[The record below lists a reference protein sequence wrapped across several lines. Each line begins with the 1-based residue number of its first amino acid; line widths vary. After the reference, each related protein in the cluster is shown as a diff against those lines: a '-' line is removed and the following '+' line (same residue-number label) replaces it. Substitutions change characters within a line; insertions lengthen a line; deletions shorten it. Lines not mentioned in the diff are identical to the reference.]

1 MNDENFEK
9 YKNSIYNKF
18 FVILLI
24 VACIVAVIS
33 SMFTYKWIT
42 KNNTV
47 LDLKASTTDTAN
59 KTQAISKSLENFRS
73 VIDEYYKGDIDEE
86 KLLDSTIKGYVD
98 GLGDKYTTYMPKEE
112 WDEFQESALG
122 NFVGIGIYMTENSD
136 ELIEVVSPM
145 EDSPAK
151 KAGII
156 AGDVIVEVNGESVIG
171 QSTDIVSSKI
181 KGEEGTNVS
190 IKIKRNDEYLTFDLV
205 RENIKIY
212 HVYSEVLEN
221 NVGYISL
228 ITFDT
233 GCADEFYK
241 KLTELKE
248 KGITKLVIDL
258 RNNTGGIVNESL
270 NIAEMFINK
279 GNKLLITEDNKN
291 NKVTTYAKS
300 DAIVD
305 MDVVVLCNKYTA
317 SASEILIGALRD
329 NNIAKIVGTQT
340 YGKGVIQQIFK
351 LKDGGALKI
360 TTEEYYTPNETK
372 INKVG
377 ITPDV
382 EVELKDGDEDTQLNK
397 AIEFAFSYDDSI
409 IIEEEIK
416 GFEVGCAIL
425 GNNNLIIGEVD
436 EINLPNDFFDYN
448 MKYKSSTN
456 RIILPANLSQDERN
470 RIKETAL
477 KIYNTLYCEGFARV
491 DMFYTENKEI
501 IFNEVNTIPGCTSHS
516 RFPSMLNYI
525 GYDFSKMIDTIIEL
539 GMNRK
544 KS

>member
-1 MNDENFEK
+1 MSDENFEK

-18 FVILLI
+18 FAILLI
-24 VACIVAVIS
+24 VACVVAVVS
-33 SMFTYKWIT
+33 SIFTYKWIT
-42 KNNTV
+42 KNNAV
-47 LDLKASTTDTAN
+47 LDLKASTTDTTN
-59 KTQAISKSLENFRS
+59 KTQAIAKSLENFRS

-151 KAGII
+151 KAGIM
-156 AGDVIVEVNGESVIG
+156 AGDIIVEVNGESVIG

-212 HVYSEVLEN
+212 HVYSEVLDN

-241 KLTELKE
+241 KLTELKD

-329 NNIAKIVGTQT
+329 NNIAKTVGTQT

-382 EVELKDGDEDTQLNK
+382 EVELKDGEEDTQLNK
-397 AIEFAFSYDDSI
+397 AIE
-409 IIEEEIK
+409 
-416 GFEVGCAIL
+416 IL
-425 GNNNLIIGEVD
+425 NQ
-436 EINLPNDFFDYN
+436 
-448 MKYKSSTN
+448 K
-456 RIILPANLSQDERN
+456 
-470 RIKETAL
+470 
-477 KIYNTLYCEGFARV
+477 
-491 DMFYTENKEI
+491 
-501 IFNEVNTIPGCTSHS
+501 
-516 RFPSMLNYI
+516 
-525 GYDFSKMIDTIIEL
+525 
-539 GMNRK
+539 
-544 KS
+544 

>member
-1 MNDENFEK
+1 MSDENFEK

-18 FVILLI
+18 FAILLI
-24 VACIVAVIS
+24 VACVVAVVS
-33 SMFTYKWIT
+33 SIFTYKWIT
-42 KNNTV
+42 KNNAV
-47 LDLKASTTDTAN
+47 LDLKASTTDTTN
-59 KTQAISKSLENFRS
+59 KTQAIAKSLENFRS

-151 KAGII
+151 KAGIM
-156 AGDVIVEVNGESVIG
+156 AGDIIVEVNGESVIG

-212 HVYSEVLEN
+212 HVYSEVLDN

-241 KLTELKE
+241 KLTELKD

-382 EVELKDGDEDTQLNK
+382 EVELKDGEEDTQLNNMSNK
-397 AIEFAFSYDDSI
+397 AIE
-409 IIEEEIK
+409 
-416 GFEVGCAIL
+416 IL
-425 GNNNLIIGEVD
+425 NQ
-436 EINLPNDFFDYN
+436 
-448 MKYKSSTN
+448 K
-456 RIILPANLSQDERN
+456 
-470 RIKETAL
+470 
-477 KIYNTLYCEGFARV
+477 
-491 DMFYTENKEI
+491 
-501 IFNEVNTIPGCTSHS
+501 
-516 RFPSMLNYI
+516 
-525 GYDFSKMIDTIIEL
+525 
-539 GMNRK
+539 
-544 KS
+544 

>member
-47 LDLKASTTDTAN
+47 LDLKASTTDTTN
-59 KTQAISKSLENFRS
+59 KTQAIAKSLENFRS

-98 GLGDKYTTYMPKEE
+98 GLGDQYTTYMPKEE

-151 KAGII
+151 KAGIM
-156 AGDVIVEVNGESVIG
+156 AGDIIVEVNGESVIG

-212 HVYSEVLEN
+212 HVYSEVLDN
-221 NVGYISL
+221 SVGYISL

-241 KLTELKE
+241 KLTELKD

-329 NNIAKIVGTQT
+329 NNIAKIVGNQT

-382 EVELKDGDEDTQLNK
+382 EVELKDGEEDTQLNK
-397 AIEFAFSYDDSI
+397 AIE
-409 IIEEEIK
+409 
-416 GFEVGCAIL
+416 IL
-425 GNNNLIIGEVD
+425 NQ
-436 EINLPNDFFDYN
+436 
-448 MKYKSSTN
+448 K
-456 RIILPANLSQDERN
+456 
-470 RIKETAL
+470 
-477 KIYNTLYCEGFARV
+477 
-491 DMFYTENKEI
+491 
-501 IFNEVNTIPGCTSHS
+501 
-516 RFPSMLNYI
+516 
-525 GYDFSKMIDTIIEL
+525 
-539 GMNRK
+539 
-544 KS
+544 

>member
-1 MNDENFEK
+1 MSDENFEK

-18 FVILLI
+18 FAILLI
-24 VACIVAVIS
+24 VACVVAVVS
-33 SMFTYKWIT
+33 SIFTYKWIT
-42 KNNTV
+42 KNNAV
-47 LDLKASTTDTAN
+47 LDLKASTTDTTN
-59 KTQAISKSLENFRS
+59 KTQAIAKSLENFRS

-151 KAGII
+151 KAGIM
-156 AGDVIVEVNGESVIG
+156 AGDIIVEVNGESVIG

-212 HVYSEVLEN
+212 HVYSEILDN

-241 KLTELKE
+241 KLTELKD

-329 NNIAKIVGTQT
+329 NNIAKTVGTQT

-382 EVELKDGDEDTQLNK
+382 EVELKDGEEDTQLNK
-397 AIEFAFSYDDSI
+397 AIE
-409 IIEEEIK
+409 
-416 GFEVGCAIL
+416 IL
-425 GNNNLIIGEVD
+425 NQ
-436 EINLPNDFFDYN
+436 
-448 MKYKSSTN
+448 K
-456 RIILPANLSQDERN
+456 
-470 RIKETAL
+470 
-477 KIYNTLYCEGFARV
+477 
-491 DMFYTENKEI
+491 
-501 IFNEVNTIPGCTSHS
+501 
-516 RFPSMLNYI
+516 
-525 GYDFSKMIDTIIEL
+525 
-539 GMNRK
+539 
-544 KS
+544 

>member
-1 MNDENFEK
+1 MSDENFEK

-18 FVILLI
+18 FAILLI
-24 VACIVAVIS
+24 VACVVAVVS
-33 SMFTYKWIT
+33 SIFTYKWIT
-42 KNNTV
+42 KNNAV
-47 LDLKASTTDTAN
+47 LDLKASTTDTTN
-59 KTQAISKSLENFRS
+59 KTQAIAKSLENFRS

-151 KAGII
+151 KAGIM
-156 AGDVIVEVNGESVIG
+156 AGDIIVEVNGESVIG

-212 HVYSEVLEN
+212 HVYSEVLDN

-241 KLTELKE
+241 KLTELKD

-329 NNIAKIVGTQT
+329 NNIAKTVGTQT

-382 EVELKDGDEDTQLNK
+382 EVELKDGEEDIQLNK
-397 AIEFAFSYDDSI
+397 AIE
-409 IIEEEIK
+409 
-416 GFEVGCAIL
+416 IL
-425 GNNNLIIGEVD
+425 NQ
-436 EINLPNDFFDYN
+436 
-448 MKYKSSTN
+448 K
-456 RIILPANLSQDERN
+456 
-470 RIKETAL
+470 
-477 KIYNTLYCEGFARV
+477 
-491 DMFYTENKEI
+491 
-501 IFNEVNTIPGCTSHS
+501 
-516 RFPSMLNYI
+516 
-525 GYDFSKMIDTIIEL
+525 
-539 GMNRK
+539 
-544 KS
+544 

>member
-1 MNDENFEK
+1 MSDENFEK

-18 FVILLI
+18 FAILLI
-24 VACIVAVIS
+24 VACVVAVVS
-33 SMFTYKWIT
+33 SIFTYKWIT
-42 KNNTV
+42 KNNAV
-47 LDLKASTTDTAN
+47 LDLKASTTDTTN
-59 KTQAISKSLENFRS
+59 KTQAIAKSLENFRS

-151 KAGII
+151 KAGIM
-156 AGDVIVEVNGESVIG
+156 AGDIIVEVNGESVIG

-212 HVYSEVLEN
+212 HVYSEILDN

-241 KLTELKE
+241 KLTELKD

-300 DAIVD
+300 DAIVE

-382 EVELKDGDEDTQLNK
+382 EVELKDGEEDTQLNK
-397 AIEFAFSYDDSI
+397 AIE
-409 IIEEEIK
+409 
-416 GFEVGCAIL
+416 IL
-425 GNNNLIIGEVD
+425 NQ
-436 EINLPNDFFDYN
+436 
-448 MKYKSSTN
+448 K
-456 RIILPANLSQDERN
+456 
-470 RIKETAL
+470 
-477 KIYNTLYCEGFARV
+477 
-491 DMFYTENKEI
+491 
-501 IFNEVNTIPGCTSHS
+501 
-516 RFPSMLNYI
+516 
-525 GYDFSKMIDTIIEL
+525 
-539 GMNRK
+539 
-544 KS
+544 

>member
-397 AIEFAFSYDDSI
+397 AIE
-409 IIEEEIK
+409 
-416 GFEVGCAIL
+416 IL
-425 GNNNLIIGEVD
+425 
-436 EINLPNDFFDYN
+436 
-448 MKYKSSTN
+448 
-456 RIILPANLSQDERN
+456 
-470 RIKETAL
+470 
-477 KIYNTLYCEGFARV
+477 NT
-491 DMFYTENKEI
+491 K
-501 IFNEVNTIPGCTSHS
+501 
-516 RFPSMLNYI
+516 
-525 GYDFSKMIDTIIEL
+525 
-539 GMNRK
+539 
-544 KS
+544 

>member
-1 MNDENFEK
+1 MSDENFEK

-18 FVILLI
+18 FAILLI
-24 VACIVAVIS
+24 VACVVAVVS
-33 SMFTYKWIT
+33 SIFTYKWIT
-42 KNNTV
+42 KNNAV
-47 LDLKASTTDTAN
+47 LDLKASTTDTTN
-59 KTQAISKSLENFRS
+59 KTQAIAKSLENFRS

-98 GLGDKYTTYMPKEE
+98 GLGDQYTTYMPKEE

-151 KAGII
+151 KAGIM
-156 AGDVIVEVNGESVIG
+156 AGDIIVEVNGESVIG

-212 HVYSEVLEN
+212 HVYSEVLDN

-241 KLTELKE
+241 KLTELKD

-329 NNIAKIVGTQT
+329 NNIAKIVGNQT

-382 EVELKDGDEDTQLNK
+382 EVELKDGEEDTQLNK
-397 AIEFAFSYDDSI
+397 AIE
-409 IIEEEIK
+409 
-416 GFEVGCAIL
+416 IL
-425 GNNNLIIGEVD
+425 NQ
-436 EINLPNDFFDYN
+436 
-448 MKYKSSTN
+448 K
-456 RIILPANLSQDERN
+456 
-470 RIKETAL
+470 
-477 KIYNTLYCEGFARV
+477 
-491 DMFYTENKEI
+491 
-501 IFNEVNTIPGCTSHS
+501 
-516 RFPSMLNYI
+516 
-525 GYDFSKMIDTIIEL
+525 
-539 GMNRK
+539 
-544 KS
+544 

>member
-1 MNDENFEK
+1 MSDENFEK

-18 FVILLI
+18 FAILLI
-24 VACIVAVIS
+24 VACVVAVVS
-33 SMFTYKWIT
+33 SIFTYKWIT
-42 KNNTV
+42 KNNAV
-47 LDLKASTTDTAN
+47 LDLKASTTDTTN
-59 KTQAISKSLENFRS
+59 KTQAIAKSLENFRS

-151 KAGII
+151 KAGIM
-156 AGDVIVEVNGESVIG
+156 AGDIIVEVNGESVIG

-212 HVYSEVLEN
+212 HVYSEILDN

-241 KLTELKE
+241 KLTELKD

-329 NNIAKIVGTQT
+329 NNIAKTVGTQT

-382 EVELKDGDEDTQLNK
+382 EVELKDGEEDTQLNK
-397 AIEFAFSYDDSI
+397 AIE
-409 IIEEEIK
+409 
-416 GFEVGCAIL
+416 IL
-425 GNNNLIIGEVD
+425 
-436 EINLPNDFFDYN
+436 
-448 MKYKSSTN
+448 
-456 RIILPANLSQDERN
+456 
-470 RIKETAL
+470 
-477 KIYNTLYCEGFARV
+477 
-491 DMFYTENKEI
+491 NK
-501 IFNEVNTIPGCTSHS
+501 
-516 RFPSMLNYI
+516 
-525 GYDFSKMIDTIIEL
+525 K
-539 GMNRK
+539 
-544 KS
+544 

>member
-1 MNDENFEK
+1 MSDENFEK

-18 FVILLI
+18 FAILLI
-24 VACIVAVIS
+24 VACVVAVVS
-33 SMFTYKWIT
+33 SIFTYKWIT
-42 KNNTV
+42 KNNAV
-47 LDLKASTTDTAN
+47 LDLKASTTDTTN
-59 KTQAISKSLENFRS
+59 KTQAIAKSLENFRS

-151 KAGII
+151 KAGIM
-156 AGDVIVEVNGESVIG
+156 AGDIIVEVNGESVIG

-212 HVYSEVLEN
+212 HVYSEVLDN

-241 KLTELKE
+241 KLTELKD

-300 DAIVD
+300 DAIVE

-382 EVELKDGDEDTQLNK
+382 EVELKDGEEDTQLNK
-397 AIEFAFSYDDSI
+397 AIE
-409 IIEEEIK
+409 
-416 GFEVGCAIL
+416 IL
-425 GNNNLIIGEVD
+425 NQ
-436 EINLPNDFFDYN
+436 
-448 MKYKSSTN
+448 K
-456 RIILPANLSQDERN
+456 
-470 RIKETAL
+470 
-477 KIYNTLYCEGFARV
+477 
-491 DMFYTENKEI
+491 
-501 IFNEVNTIPGCTSHS
+501 
-516 RFPSMLNYI
+516 
-525 GYDFSKMIDTIIEL
+525 
-539 GMNRK
+539 
-544 KS
+544 

>member
-1 MNDENFEK
+1 MSDENFEK

-18 FVILLI
+18 FAILLI
-24 VACIVAVIS
+24 VACVVSVVS
-33 SMFTYKWIT
+33 SIFTYKWIT
-42 KNNTV
+42 KNNAV
-47 LDLKASTTDTAN
+47 LDLKASATDTTN
-59 KTQAISKSLENFRS
+59 KTQAIAKSLENFRS

-151 KAGII
+151 KAGIM
-156 AGDVIVEVNGESVIG
+156 AGDIIVEVNGESVIG

-212 HVYSEVLEN
+212 HVYSEVLDN

-241 KLTELKE
+241 KLTELKD

-382 EVELKDGDEDTQLNK
+382 EVELKDGEEDTQLNK
-397 AIEFAFSYDDSI
+397 AIE
-409 IIEEEIK
+409 
-416 GFEVGCAIL
+416 IL
-425 GNNNLIIGEVD
+425 NQ
-436 EINLPNDFFDYN
+436 
-448 MKYKSSTN
+448 K
-456 RIILPANLSQDERN
+456 
-470 RIKETAL
+470 
-477 KIYNTLYCEGFARV
+477 
-491 DMFYTENKEI
+491 
-501 IFNEVNTIPGCTSHS
+501 
-516 RFPSMLNYI
+516 
-525 GYDFSKMIDTIIEL
+525 
-539 GMNRK
+539 
-544 KS
+544 

>member
-1 MNDENFEK
+1 MSDENFEK

-18 FVILLI
+18 FAILLI
-24 VACIVAVIS
+24 VACVVAVVS
-33 SMFTYKWIT
+33 SIFTYKWIT
-42 KNNTV
+42 KNNAV
-47 LDLKASTTDTAN
+47 LDLKASTTDTTN
-59 KTQAISKSLENFRS
+59 KTQAIAKSLENFRS

-151 KAGII
+151 KAGIM
-156 AGDVIVEVNGESVIG
+156 AGDIIVEVNGESVIG

-212 HVYSEVLEN
+212 HVYSEVLDN

-241 KLTELKE
+241 KLTELKD

-382 EVELKDGDEDTQLNK
+382 EVELKDGEEDTQLNK
-397 AIEFAFSYDDSI
+397 AIE
-409 IIEEEIK
+409 
-416 GFEVGCAIL
+416 IL
-425 GNNNLIIGEVD
+425 NQ
-436 EINLPNDFFDYN
+436 
-448 MKYKSSTN
+448 K
-456 RIILPANLSQDERN
+456 
-470 RIKETAL
+470 
-477 KIYNTLYCEGFARV
+477 
-491 DMFYTENKEI
+491 
-501 IFNEVNTIPGCTSHS
+501 
-516 RFPSMLNYI
+516 
-525 GYDFSKMIDTIIEL
+525 
-539 GMNRK
+539 
-544 KS
+544 

>member
-1 MNDENFEK
+1 MSDENFEK

-18 FVILLI
+18 FAILLI
-24 VACIVAVIS
+24 VACVVAVVS
-33 SMFTYKWIT
+33 SIFTYKWIT
-42 KNNTV
+42 KNNAV
-47 LDLKASTTDTAN
+47 LDLKASTTDTTN
-59 KTQAISKSLENFRS
+59 KTQAIAKSLENFRS

-151 KAGII
+151 KAGIM
-156 AGDVIVEVNGESVIG
+156 AGDIIVEVKGESVIG

-212 HVYSEVLEN
+212 HVYSEVLDN

-241 KLTELKE
+241 KLTELKD

-382 EVELKDGDEDTQLNK
+382 EVELKDGEEDTQLNK
-397 AIEFAFSYDDSI
+397 AIE
-409 IIEEEIK
+409 
-416 GFEVGCAIL
+416 IL
-425 GNNNLIIGEVD
+425 NQ
-436 EINLPNDFFDYN
+436 
-448 MKYKSSTN
+448 K
-456 RIILPANLSQDERN
+456 
-470 RIKETAL
+470 
-477 KIYNTLYCEGFARV
+477 
-491 DMFYTENKEI
+491 
-501 IFNEVNTIPGCTSHS
+501 
-516 RFPSMLNYI
+516 
-525 GYDFSKMIDTIIEL
+525 
-539 GMNRK
+539 
-544 KS
+544 

>member
-1 MNDENFEK
+1 MSDENFEK

-18 FVILLI
+18 FAILLI
-24 VACIVAVIS
+24 VACVVAVVS
-33 SMFTYKWIT
+33 SIFTYKWIT
-42 KNNTV
+42 KNNAV
-47 LDLKASTTDTAN
+47 LDLKASTTDTTN
-59 KTQAISKSLENFRS
+59 KTQAIAKSLENFRS

-151 KAGII
+151 KAGIM
-156 AGDVIVEVNGESVIG
+156 AGDIIVEVNGESVIG

-212 HVYSEVLEN
+212 HVYSEVLDN

-241 KLTELKE
+241 KLTELKD

-300 DAIVD
+300 DAIVE

-340 YGKGVIQQIFK
+340 YGKGVIQQILK
-351 LKDGGALKI
+351 LSDGSGLKI
-360 TTEEYYTPNETK
+360 TIEEYQTPNRNK
-372 INKVG
+372 IHKVG
-377 ITPDV
+377 IEPD
-382 EVELKDGDEDTQLNK
+382 EKVELPENINNVLNVKESEDTQLQK
-397 AIEFAFSYDDSI
+397 AIEM
-409 IIEEEIK
+409 
-416 GFEVGCAIL
+416 L
-425 GNNNLIIGEVD
+425 
-436 EINLPNDFFDYN
+436 
-448 MKYKSSTN
+448 
-456 RIILPANLSQDERN
+456 R
-470 RIKETAL
+470 KE
-477 KIYNTLYCEGFARV
+477 
-491 DMFYTENKEI
+491 
-501 IFNEVNTIPGCTSHS
+501 
-516 RFPSMLNYI
+516 
-525 GYDFSKMIDTIIEL
+525 
-539 GMNRK
+539 
-544 KS
+544 

>member
-1 MNDENFEK
+1 MSDENFEK

-18 FVILLI
+18 FAILLI
-24 VACIVAVIS
+24 VACVVAVVS
-33 SMFTYKWIT
+33 SIFTYKWIT
-42 KNNTV
+42 KNNAV
-47 LDLKASTTDTAN
+47 LDLKASTTDTTN
-59 KTQAISKSLENFRS
+59 KTQAIAKSLENFRS

-151 KAGII
+151 KAGIM
-156 AGDVIVEVNGESVIG
+156 AGDIIVEVNGESVIG

-212 HVYSEVLEN
+212 HVYSEVLDN

-241 KLTELKE
+241 KLTELKD

-382 EVELKDGDEDTQLNK
+382 EVELKDGEEDIQLNK
-397 AIEFAFSYDDSI
+397 AIE
-409 IIEEEIK
+409 
-416 GFEVGCAIL
+416 IL
-425 GNNNLIIGEVD
+425 NQ
-436 EINLPNDFFDYN
+436 
-448 MKYKSSTN
+448 K
-456 RIILPANLSQDERN
+456 
-470 RIKETAL
+470 
-477 KIYNTLYCEGFARV
+477 
-491 DMFYTENKEI
+491 
-501 IFNEVNTIPGCTSHS
+501 
-516 RFPSMLNYI
+516 
-525 GYDFSKMIDTIIEL
+525 
-539 GMNRK
+539 
-544 KS
+544 

>member
-1 MNDENFEK
+1 MSDENFEK

-18 FVILLI
+18 FAILLI
-24 VACIVAVIS
+24 VACVVAVVS
-33 SMFTYKWIT
+33 SIFTYKWIT
-42 KNNTV
+42 KNNAV
-47 LDLKASTTDTAN
+47 LDLKASTTDTTN
-59 KTQAISKSLENFRS
+59 KTQAIAKSLENFRS

-156 AGDVIVEVNGESVIG
+156 AGDIIVEVNGESVIG

-212 HVYSEVLEN
+212 HVYSEILDN

-241 KLTELKE
+241 KLTELKD

-329 NNIAKIVGTQT
+329 NNIAKTVGTQT

-382 EVELKDGDEDTQLNK
+382 EVELKDGEEDTQLNK
-397 AIEFAFSYDDSI
+397 AIE
-409 IIEEEIK
+409 
-416 GFEVGCAIL
+416 IL
-425 GNNNLIIGEVD
+425 
-436 EINLPNDFFDYN
+436 
-448 MKYKSSTN
+448 
-456 RIILPANLSQDERN
+456 
-470 RIKETAL
+470 
-477 KIYNTLYCEGFARV
+477 
-491 DMFYTENKEI
+491 NK
-501 IFNEVNTIPGCTSHS
+501 
-516 RFPSMLNYI
+516 
-525 GYDFSKMIDTIIEL
+525 K
-539 GMNRK
+539 
-544 KS
+544 

>member
-1 MNDENFEK
+1 MSDENFEK

-18 FVILLI
+18 FAILLI
-24 VACIVAVIS
+24 VACVVAVVS
-33 SMFTYKWIT
+33 SIFTYKWIT
-42 KNNTV
+42 KNNAV
-47 LDLKASTTDTAN
+47 LDLKASTTDTTN
-59 KTQAISKSLENFRS
+59 KTQAIAKSLENFRS

-151 KAGII
+151 KSGIM
-156 AGDVIVEVNGESVIG
+156 AGDIIVEVNGESVIG

-212 HVYSEVLEN
+212 HVYSEILDN

-241 KLTELKE
+241 KLTELKD

-329 NNIAKIVGTQT
+329 NNIAKTVGTQT

-382 EVELKDGDEDTQLNK
+382 EVELKDGEEDTQLNK
-397 AIEFAFSYDDSI
+397 AIE
-409 IIEEEIK
+409 
-416 GFEVGCAIL
+416 IL
-425 GNNNLIIGEVD
+425 
-436 EINLPNDFFDYN
+436 
-448 MKYKSSTN
+448 
-456 RIILPANLSQDERN
+456 
-470 RIKETAL
+470 
-477 KIYNTLYCEGFARV
+477 
-491 DMFYTENKEI
+491 NK
-501 IFNEVNTIPGCTSHS
+501 
-516 RFPSMLNYI
+516 
-525 GYDFSKMIDTIIEL
+525 K
-539 GMNRK
+539 
-544 KS
+544 

>member
-1 MNDENFEK
+1 MSDENFEK

-18 FVILLI
+18 FAILLI
-24 VACIVAVIS
+24 VACVVAIVS
-33 SMFTYKWIT
+33 SIFTYKWIT
-42 KNNTV
+42 KNNAV
-47 LDLKASTTDTAN
+47 LDLKASTTDTTN
-59 KTQAISKSLENFRS
+59 KTQAIAKSLENFRS

-98 GLGDKYTTYMPKEE
+98 GLGDKYTTYMTKEE

-156 AGDVIVEVNGESVIG
+156 AGDIIVEVNGESVIG

-212 HVYSEVLEN
+212 HVYSEVLDN

-241 KLTELKE
+241 KLTELKD

-382 EVELKDGDEDTQLNK
+382 EVELKDGEEDTQLNK
-397 AIEFAFSYDDSI
+397 AIE
-409 IIEEEIK
+409 
-416 GFEVGCAIL
+416 IL
-425 GNNNLIIGEVD
+425 NQ
-436 EINLPNDFFDYN
+436 
-448 MKYKSSTN
+448 K
-456 RIILPANLSQDERN
+456 
-470 RIKETAL
+470 
-477 KIYNTLYCEGFARV
+477 
-491 DMFYTENKEI
+491 
-501 IFNEVNTIPGCTSHS
+501 
-516 RFPSMLNYI
+516 
-525 GYDFSKMIDTIIEL
+525 
-539 GMNRK
+539 
-544 KS
+544 

>member
-42 KNNTV
+42 NNNAV

-86 KLLDSTIKGYVD
+86 KILDSTIKGYVD

-212 HVYSEVLEN
+212 HVYAEVLEN

-233 GCADEFYK
+233 GCADEFYE

-397 AIEFAFSYDDSI
+397 AIE
-409 IIEEEIK
+409 
-416 GFEVGCAIL
+416 IL
-425 GNNNLIIGEVD
+425 
-436 EINLPNDFFDYN
+436 
-448 MKYKSSTN
+448 
-456 RIILPANLSQDERN
+456 
-470 RIKETAL
+470 
-477 KIYNTLYCEGFARV
+477 NT
-491 DMFYTENKEI
+491 K
-501 IFNEVNTIPGCTSHS
+501 
-516 RFPSMLNYI
+516 
-525 GYDFSKMIDTIIEL
+525 
-539 GMNRK
+539 
-544 KS
+544 

>member
-1 MNDENFEK
+1 MSDENFEK

-18 FVILLI
+18 FAILLI
-24 VACIVAVIS
+24 VACVVAVVS
-33 SMFTYKWIT
+33 SIFTYKWIT
-42 KNNTV
+42 KNNAV
-47 LDLKASTTDTAN
+47 LDLKASTTDTTN
-59 KTQAISKSLENFRS
+59 KTQAIAKSLENFRS

-151 KAGII
+151 KAGIM
-156 AGDVIVEVNGESVIG
+156 AGDIIVEVNGESVIG

-212 HVYSEVLEN
+212 HVYSEVLDN

-241 KLTELKE
+241 KLTELKD

-360 TTEEYYTPNETK
+360 TTEEYYTPNETN

-382 EVELKDGDEDTQLNK
+382 EVELKDGEEDTQLNK
-397 AIEFAFSYDDSI
+397 AIE
-409 IIEEEIK
+409 
-416 GFEVGCAIL
+416 IL
-425 GNNNLIIGEVD
+425 NQ
-436 EINLPNDFFDYN
+436 
-448 MKYKSSTN
+448 K
-456 RIILPANLSQDERN
+456 
-470 RIKETAL
+470 
-477 KIYNTLYCEGFARV
+477 
-491 DMFYTENKEI
+491 
-501 IFNEVNTIPGCTSHS
+501 
-516 RFPSMLNYI
+516 
-525 GYDFSKMIDTIIEL
+525 
-539 GMNRK
+539 
-544 KS
+544 

>member
-1 MNDENFEK
+1 MSDENFEK

-18 FVILLI
+18 FAILLI
-24 VACIVAVIS
+24 VACVVAVVS
-33 SMFTYKWIT
+33 SIFTYKWIT
-42 KNNTV
+42 KNNAV
-47 LDLKASTTDTAN
+47 LDLKASTTDTTN
-59 KTQAISKSLENFRS
+59 KTQAIAKSLENFRS

-156 AGDVIVEVNGESVIG
+156 AGDIIVEVNGESVIG

-212 HVYSEVLEN
+212 HVYSEVLDN

-241 KLTELKE
+241 KLTELKD

-382 EVELKDGDEDTQLNK
+382 EVELKDGEEDTQLNK
-397 AIEFAFSYDDSI
+397 AIE
-409 IIEEEIK
+409 
-416 GFEVGCAIL
+416 IL
-425 GNNNLIIGEVD
+425 NQ
-436 EINLPNDFFDYN
+436 
-448 MKYKSSTN
+448 K
-456 RIILPANLSQDERN
+456 
-470 RIKETAL
+470 
-477 KIYNTLYCEGFARV
+477 
-491 DMFYTENKEI
+491 
-501 IFNEVNTIPGCTSHS
+501 
-516 RFPSMLNYI
+516 
-525 GYDFSKMIDTIIEL
+525 
-539 GMNRK
+539 
-544 KS
+544 

>member
-1 MNDENFEK
+1 MSDENFEK

-18 FVILLI
+18 FAILLI
-24 VACIVAVIS
+24 VACVVAVVS
-33 SMFTYKWIT
+33 SIFTYKWIT
-42 KNNTV
+42 KNNAV
-47 LDLKASTTDTAN
+47 LDLKASTTDTTN
-59 KTQAISKSLENFRS
+59 KTQAIAKSLENFRS

-151 KAGII
+151 KAGIM
-156 AGDVIVEVNGESVIG
+156 AGDIIVEVNGESVIG

-212 HVYSEVLEN
+212 HVYSEILDN

-241 KLTELKE
+241 KLTELKD

-329 NNIAKIVGTQT
+329 NNIAKTVGTQT

-382 EVELKDGDEDTQLNK
+382 EVELKDGEEDIQLNK
-397 AIEFAFSYDDSI
+397 AIE
-409 IIEEEIK
+409 
-416 GFEVGCAIL
+416 IL
-425 GNNNLIIGEVD
+425 NQ
-436 EINLPNDFFDYN
+436 
-448 MKYKSSTN
+448 K
-456 RIILPANLSQDERN
+456 
-470 RIKETAL
+470 
-477 KIYNTLYCEGFARV
+477 
-491 DMFYTENKEI
+491 
-501 IFNEVNTIPGCTSHS
+501 
-516 RFPSMLNYI
+516 
-525 GYDFSKMIDTIIEL
+525 
-539 GMNRK
+539 
-544 KS
+544 

>member
-1 MNDENFEK
+1 MSDENFEK

-18 FVILLI
+18 FAILLI
-24 VACIVAVIS
+24 VACVVAVVS
-33 SMFTYKWIT
+33 SIFTYKWIT
-42 KNNTV
+42 KNNAV
-47 LDLKASTTDTAN
+47 LDLKASTTDTTN
-59 KTQAISKSLENFRS
+59 KTQAIAKSLENFRS

-151 KAGII
+151 KAGIM
-156 AGDVIVEVNGESVIG
+156 AGDIIVEVNGESVIG

-212 HVYSEVLEN
+212 HVYSEVLDN

-241 KLTELKE
+241 KLTELKD

-329 NNIAKIVGTQT
+329 NNIAKTVGTQT

-382 EVELKDGDEDTQLNK
+382 EVELKDGEEDTQLNK
-397 AIEFAFSYDDSI
+397 AIE
-409 IIEEEIK
+409 
-416 GFEVGCAIL
+416 IL
-425 GNNNLIIGEVD
+425 
-436 EINLPNDFFDYN
+436 
-448 MKYKSSTN
+448 
-456 RIILPANLSQDERN
+456 
-470 RIKETAL
+470 
-477 KIYNTLYCEGFARV
+477 
-491 DMFYTENKEI
+491 NK
-501 IFNEVNTIPGCTSHS
+501 
-516 RFPSMLNYI
+516 
-525 GYDFSKMIDTIIEL
+525 K
-539 GMNRK
+539 
-544 KS
+544 

>member
-1 MNDENFEK
+1 MSDENFEK

-18 FVILLI
+18 FAILLI
-24 VACIVAVIS
+24 VACVVAVVS
-33 SMFTYKWIT
+33 SIFTYKWIT
-42 KNNTV
+42 KNNAV
-47 LDLKASTTDTAN
+47 LDLKASTTDTTN
-59 KTQAISKSLENFRS
+59 KTQAIAKSLENFRS

-151 KAGII
+151 KAGIM
-156 AGDVIVEVNGESVIG
+156 AGDIIVEVNGESVIG

-212 HVYSEVLEN
+212 HVYSEILDN

-241 KLTELKE
+241 KLTELKD

-382 EVELKDGDEDTQLNK
+382 EVELKDGEEDIQLNK
-397 AIEFAFSYDDSI
+397 AIE
-409 IIEEEIK
+409 
-416 GFEVGCAIL
+416 IL
-425 GNNNLIIGEVD
+425 NQ
-436 EINLPNDFFDYN
+436 
-448 MKYKSSTN
+448 K
-456 RIILPANLSQDERN
+456 
-470 RIKETAL
+470 
-477 KIYNTLYCEGFARV
+477 
-491 DMFYTENKEI
+491 
-501 IFNEVNTIPGCTSHS
+501 
-516 RFPSMLNYI
+516 
-525 GYDFSKMIDTIIEL
+525 
-539 GMNRK
+539 
-544 KS
+544 

>member
-1 MNDENFEK
+1 MSDENFEK

-18 FVILLI
+18 FAILLI
-24 VACIVAVIS
+24 VACVVAVVS
-33 SMFTYKWIT
+33 SIFTYKWIT
-42 KNNTV
+42 KNNAV
-47 LDLKASTTDTAN
+47 LDLKASTTDTTN
-59 KTQAISKSLENFRS
+59 KTQAIAKSLENFRS

-98 GLGDKYTTYMPKEE
+98 GLGDQYTTYMPKEE

-151 KAGII
+151 KAGIM
-156 AGDVIVEVNGESVIG
+156 AGDIIVEVNGESVIG

-212 HVYSEVLEN
+212 HVYSEVLDN

-241 KLTELKE
+241 KLTELKD

-329 NNIAKIVGTQT
+329 NNIAKIVGNQL
-340 YGKGVIQQIFK
+340 IK
-351 LKDGGALKI
+351 LDMEG
-360 TTEEYYTPNETK
+360 
-372 INKVG
+372 
-377 ITPDV
+377 
-382 EVELKDGDEDTQLNK
+382 
-397 AIEFAFSYDDSI
+397 SI
-409 IIEEEIK
+409 
-416 GFEVGCAIL
+416 G
-425 GNNNLIIGEVD
+425 
-436 EINLPNDFFDYN
+436 
-448 MKYKSSTN
+448 
-456 RIILPANLSQDERN
+456 
-470 RIKETAL
+470 
-477 KIYNTLYCEGFARV
+477 
-491 DMFYTENKEI
+491 
-501 IFNEVNTIPGCTSHS
+501 
-516 RFPSMLNYI
+516 
-525 GYDFSKMIDTIIEL
+525 
-539 GMNRK
+539 
-544 KS
+544 

>member
-1 MNDENFEK
+1 MSDENFEK

-18 FVILLI
+18 FAILLI
-24 VACIVAVIS
+24 VACVVAVVS
-33 SMFTYKWIT
+33 SIFTYKWIT
-42 KNNTV
+42 KNNAV
-47 LDLKASTTDTAN
+47 LDLKASTTDTTN
-59 KTQAISKSLENFRS
+59 KTQAIAKSLENFRS

-151 KAGII
+151 KAGIM
-156 AGDVIVEVNGESVIG
+156 AGDIIVEVNGESVIG

-212 HVYSEVLEN
+212 HVYSEVLDN

-241 KLTELKE
+241 KLTELKD

-382 EVELKDGDEDTQLNK
+382 EVELKDGEEDTQLNK
-397 AIEFAFSYDDSI
+397 AIE
-409 IIEEEIK
+409 
-416 GFEVGCAIL
+416 IL
-425 GNNNLIIGEVD
+425 
-436 EINLPNDFFDYN
+436 
-448 MKYKSSTN
+448 
-456 RIILPANLSQDERN
+456 
-470 RIKETAL
+470 
-477 KIYNTLYCEGFARV
+477 
-491 DMFYTENKEI
+491 NK
-501 IFNEVNTIPGCTSHS
+501 
-516 RFPSMLNYI
+516 
-525 GYDFSKMIDTIIEL
+525 K
-539 GMNRK
+539 
-544 KS
+544 

>member
-1 MNDENFEK
+1 MSDENFEK

-18 FVILLI
+18 FAILLI
-24 VACIVAVIS
+24 VACVVAIVS
-33 SMFTYKWIT
+33 SIFTYKWIT
-42 KNNTV
+42 KNNAV
-47 LDLKASTTDTAN
+47 LDLKASTTDTTN
-59 KTQAISKSLENFRS
+59 KTQAIAKSLENFRS

-151 KAGII
+151 KAGIM
-156 AGDVIVEVNGESVIG
+156 AGDIIVEVNGESVIG

-212 HVYSEVLEN
+212 HVYSEILDN

-241 KLTELKE
+241 KLTELKD

-329 NNIAKIVGTQT
+329 NNIAKTVGTQT

-382 EVELKDGDEDTQLNK
+382 EVELKDGEEDTQLNK
-397 AIEFAFSYDDSI
+397 AIE
-409 IIEEEIK
+409 
-416 GFEVGCAIL
+416 IL
-425 GNNNLIIGEVD
+425 
-436 EINLPNDFFDYN
+436 
-448 MKYKSSTN
+448 
-456 RIILPANLSQDERN
+456 
-470 RIKETAL
+470 
-477 KIYNTLYCEGFARV
+477 
-491 DMFYTENKEI
+491 NK
-501 IFNEVNTIPGCTSHS
+501 
-516 RFPSMLNYI
+516 
-525 GYDFSKMIDTIIEL
+525 K
-539 GMNRK
+539 
-544 KS
+544 

>member
-1 MNDENFEK
+1 MSDENFEK

-18 FVILLI
+18 FAILLI
-24 VACIVAVIS
+24 VACVVAVVS
-33 SMFTYKWIT
+33 SIFTYKWIT
-42 KNNTV
+42 KNNAV
-47 LDLKASTTDTAN
+47 LDLKASTTDTTN
-59 KTQAISKSLENFRS
+59 KTQAIAKSLENFRS

-98 GLGDKYTTYMPKEE
+98 GLGDQYTTYMPKEE

-151 KAGII
+151 KAGIM
-156 AGDVIVEVNGESVIG
+156 AGDIIVEVNGESVIG

-212 HVYSEVLEN
+212 HVYSEVLDN

-241 KLTELKE
+241 KLTELKD

-382 EVELKDGDEDTQLNK
+382 EVELKDGEEDTQLNK
-397 AIEFAFSYDDSI
+397 AIE
-409 IIEEEIK
+409 
-416 GFEVGCAIL
+416 IL
-425 GNNNLIIGEVD
+425 NQ
-436 EINLPNDFFDYN
+436 
-448 MKYKSSTN
+448 K
-456 RIILPANLSQDERN
+456 
-470 RIKETAL
+470 
-477 KIYNTLYCEGFARV
+477 
-491 DMFYTENKEI
+491 
-501 IFNEVNTIPGCTSHS
+501 
-516 RFPSMLNYI
+516 
-525 GYDFSKMIDTIIEL
+525 
-539 GMNRK
+539 
-544 KS
+544 